1 MRKLKRAYLEITNRC
16 NLRCSFCPGTVR
28 PLHDLT
34 EAEFRLLAGR
44 LRPGA
49 DYLYFHVMGEPL
61 LHPLLMTFLDI
72 AGELGFKVIL
82 TTNGTLLDRWP
93 GLAAH
98 PALHKVSVS
107 LQALEGNGVTD
118 FSGYLATVCDAV
130 EQLAAGGK
138 ISVLRL
144 WNQGGDCSR
153 NGEILSYL
161 ETRFDQTE
169 LDGRLWTAP
178 RSLKLGDHLYLE
190 PGEKFEWPGTGGPEQ
205 AGPAFCLGLRDQIAV
220 LSNGTAVPCCLDREG
235 AIPLGNLFEQ
245 ELEAVLDSPAARAL
259 YDGFSG
265 RKAVHDLCRSC
276 GYRTRFN

>member
-34 EAEFRLLAGR
+34 EDEFRLLAGP

-107 LQALEGNGVTD
+107 LQSLEGNGVTD
-118 FSGYLATVCDAV
+118 YSGYLATVCDAV
-130 EQLAAGGK
+130 EKLAAGGK
-138 ISVLRL
+138 IAVLRL

-153 NGEILSYL
+153 NGEILAYL

-169 LDGRLWTAP
+169 LEARLRTSP

-220 LSNGTAVPCCLDREG
+220 LTNGTAVPCCLDREG

-265 RKAVHDLCRSC
+265 RKAVHELCRSC

>member
-138 ISVLRL
+138 IAVLRL

-153 NGEILSYL
+153 NGEILAYL

>member
-28 PLHDLT
+28 PLKDLT
-34 EAEFRLLAGR
+34 EPEFRRLAGE
-44 LRPGA
+44 LRKCA

-72 AGELGFKVIL
+72 AGALGFRVIL

-93 GLAAH
+93 GLADH
-98 PALHKVSVS
+98 PALHKISVS
-107 LQALEGNGVTD
+107 LQSLEGNGVTD
-118 FSGYLATVCDAV
+118 FSAYLHAVCDAA
-130 EQLAAGGK
+130 ERLAAGNK
-138 ISVLRL
+138 ITVLRL

-153 NGEILSYL
+153 NGEILQYL
-161 ETRFDQTE
+161 EDRFDQTD

-205 AGPAFCLGLRDQIAV
+205 PGPAFCLGLRDQVAV
-220 LSNGTAVPCCLDREG
+220 LSNGIAVPCCLDREG
-235 AIPLGNLFEQ
+235 AIPLGNLFE
-245 ELEAVLDSPAARAL
+245 EDMETVLDSPNAKAL
-259 YDGFSG
+259 YDGFSS
-265 RKAVHDLCRSC
+265 RRAVHPLCQSC
-276 GYRTRFN
+276 GYRTRFD

>member
-144 WNQGGDCSR
+144 WNQGGACSR
-153 NGEILSYL
+153 NGEILAYL

-205 AGPAFCLGLRDQIAV
+205 EGPAFCLGLRDQIAV